1 MPELSLWG
9 AGWKAAGRWLA
20 DGCVCAVGGCCH
32 CCGSLVAGHFHN
44 SPALI
49 LTEPGVFPSCLLQVE
64 MVKDA
69 DAQRQVCKDTVAE
82 AIGRNNK

>member
-1 MPELSLWG
+1 MF
-9 AGWKAAGRWLA
+9 
-20 DGCVCAVGGCCH
+20 VV
-32 CCGSLVAGHFHN
+32 
-44 SPALI
+44 
-49 LTEPGVFPSCLLQVE
+49 QVE